1 MLPHP
6 LSRSAPGASDP
17 PPLPDLAPLLGQ
29 HAAAGFPPDLALDL
43 VLNELVVR
51 AADATHASAAALALL
66 RGDQMVCRAATGR
79 HAPDLG
85 TPLDT
90 SDGLSGA
97 CLRAQAA
104 QLSSDTESDP
114 RVDPTISR
122 RLGIRSMLIVPVF
135 ECEIDGESDGT
146 PDHKLNGELMTKLA
160 GEFYGK
166 SVGKFDGEP
175 NGEFGGEFE
184 TEFGTKLGGKPNGQ
198 LQGEAHAGREP
209 RLTGVLEV
217 FSPLPNTFS
226 LHAQTVLENFADQ
239 CARICRVAAH
249 LPTRPS
255 AATILLDEDLISS
268 DEDLISSDTE
278 NADTSAATTS
288 VEHISTDKIAR
299 GAAAGALADATST
312 EAIAYGLATAYA
324 RFTQRGRNPAEH
336 KGQPKPKDDQRKDD
350 QKKDHHKK
358 EDNDG
363 LGFTPDKSTHD
374 RPTHDPELLPPR
386 AAAPSIALPGRASSS
401 ASIPASPASPALP
414 RQPFR
419 QPYEVW
425 TLALGALVI
434 LVAAAFSF
442 MIGSRVGWLRS
453 SQAPTTTSLGS
464 APVDAAIPPITPPLA
479 KAPSSLSSKDSSR
492 SKAVHS
498 NSASG
503 SSASGLP
510 SSSSSATAKSTT
522 ASPADELVIYDK
534 NKIVFRMKPAPARD
548 KDKAQGAGAAE
559 AQYAK
564 NSTRAASLTPN
575 GSSRPPVPSGS
586 SAIWLAPSQAE
597 GRLMSRVEPQYPAD
611 ALAAH
616 RSGNVT
622 LEVHVAADGTVAAVR
637 TLNGD
642 PLLAAAAEQA
652 VRSWRY
658 HPYRPN
664 EKPSPF
670 QTDVTLTFSLPN

>member
-6 LSRSAPGASDP
+6 LSRSAPGANDP
-17 PPLPDLAPLLGQ
+17 PPLPDLAHLLTQ

-51 AADATHASAAALALL
+51 AADATRATAAALALV

-97 CLRAQAA
+97 CLRARAA

-135 ECEIDGESDGT
+135 ESEFDGDPNE
-146 PDHKLNGELMTKLA
+146 KLNGGFK
-160 GEFYGK
+160 GK
-166 SVGKFDGEP
+166 SEGAFSEKLDAKLDGKS
-175 NGEFGGEFE
+175 NGESEG
-184 TEFGTKLGGKPNGQ
+184 NSR
-198 LQGEAHAGREP
+198 AARAP

-226 LHAQTVLENFADQ
+226 HPAQALLADFADE
-239 CARICRVAAH
+239 CARICRAATQ
-249 LPTRPS
+249 LSTRPP
-255 AATILLDEDLISS
+255 AAAIPLDEELISS
-268 DEDLISSDTE
+268 DAQTIQ
-278 NADTSAATTS
+278 ASAATAA
-288 VEHISTDKIAR
+288 EDIPPEEMATDR
-299 GAAAGALADATST
+299 AAV
-312 EAIAYGLATAYA
+312 YA
-324 RFTQRGRNPAEH
+324 EFSELVRTLTDH
-336 KGQPKPKDDQRKDD
+336 KDDRKADPNDD
-350 QKKDHHKK
+350 HK
-358 EDNDG
+358 NDDDDAA
-363 LGFTPDKSTHD
+363 FTPE
-374 RPTHDPELLPPR
+374 PELLPPSSI
-386 AAAPSIALPGRASSS
+386 APSSTSSGRASSTHA
-401 ASIPASPASPALP
+401 ASSLENQAPLALTRP
-414 RQPFR
+414 YR

-425 TLALGALVI
+425 TLTLGALVI
-434 LVAAAFSF
+434 LAAAAFSF
-442 MIGSRVGWLRS
+442 MIGSRVGWLHS
-453 SQAPTTTSLGS
+453 PQ
-464 APVDAAIPPITPPLA
+464 PP
-479 KAPSSLSSKDSSR
+479 APSSASAPGDAPASSAPPKASSPSNKDSSK
-492 SKAVHS
+492 SKAAPRSPS
-498 NSASG
+498 NSPSG
-503 SSASGLP
+503 SS
-510 SSSSSATAKSTT
+510 TA

-534 NKIVFRMKPAPARD
+534 NKVVFRMKPVPAKTPASPTD
-548 KDKAQGAGAAE
+548 AG
-559 AQYAK
+559 QK
-564 NSTRAASLTPN
+564 LSTQNSTRAASLPLG
-575 GSSRPPVPSGS
+575 GSSRPNTQAAS
-586 SAIWLAPSQAE
+586 SAVWLAPSQAE
-597 GRLMSRVEPQYPAD
+597 SRLMSRVEPQYPAD

>member
-6 LSRSAPGASDP
+6 LSRSAPGANDP
-17 PPLPDLAPLLGQ
+17 PPLPDLAHLLTQ

-51 AADATHASAAALALL
+51 AADATHATAAALALV

-97 CLRAQAA
+97 CLRARAA

-135 ECEIDGESDGT
+135 ESEFDGEFDGD
-146 PDHKLNGELMTKLA
+146 PNEKLNGGFK
-160 GEFYGK
+160 GK
-166 SVGKFDGEP
+166 SEGAFSGKQDAKFDGKS
-175 NGEFGGEFE
+175 NGEFE
-184 TEFGTKLGGKPNGQ
+184 GKPRAAGQ
-198 LQGEAHAGREP
+198 AP

-226 LHAQTVLENFADQ
+226 HPAQALLADFADE
-239 CARICRVAAH
+239 CARICRAAAQ
-249 LPTRPS
+249 LSTRPP
-255 AATILLDEDLISS
+255 AAIIPLDE
-268 DEDLISSDTE
+268 ELISSDTE
-278 NADTSAATTS
+278 NIQASAAT
-288 VEHISTDKIAR
+288 E
-299 GAAAGALADATST
+299 AAAEDIPTEEMAMSHDAT
-312 EAIAYGLATAYA
+312 YA
-324 RFTQRGRNPAEH
+324 EFSELVRNLTNH
-336 KGQPKPKDDQRKDD
+336 KDDHNADRINADHIGDPKKDD
-350 QKKDHHKK
+350 D
-358 EDNDG
+358 DDAA
-363 LGFTPDKSTHD
+363 FTPE
-374 RPTHDPELLPPR
+374 PELLPP
-386 AAAPSIALPGRASSS
+386 PSIASSRTSSGRTSSTPTPS
-401 ASIPASPASPALP
+401 SLANEAPLALSRP
-414 RQPFR
+414 YR

-425 TLALGALVI
+425 TLTLGALVI
-434 LVAAAFSF
+434 LAAAAFSF

-453 SQAPTTTSLGS
+453 PQPA
-464 APVDAAIPPITPPLA
+464 
-479 KAPSSLSSKDSSR
+479 APSSASAPADAPIPSGTATPAKASSPSNRDSSK
-492 SKAVHS
+492 SKAAPHAPS

-503 SSASGLP
+503 SPAG
-510 SSSSSATAKSTT
+510 SSSAA

-534 NKIVFRMKPAPARD
+534 NKVVFRMKPVPAKTPASSAD
-548 KDKAQGAGAAE
+548 AAQKPAT
-559 AQYAK
+559 Q
-564 NSTRAASLTPN
+564 NSTRAASLA
-575 GSSRPPVPSGS
+575 PSGGS
-586 SAIWLAPSQAE
+586 HPASNTQSASGAVWLAPSQAE
-597 GRLMSRVEPQYPAD
+597 SRLMSRVEPQYPAD

-664 EKPSPF
+664 EKPSAF